1 MAQLMLLDCYYRAR
15 RDSSHEGPVKAAVL
29 EEFLANAHYETDIAV
44 GILQKVDDKY
54 LELRAEKLKRQSSN
68 DR

>member
-1 MAQLMLLDCYYRAR
+1 
-15 RDSSHEGPVKAAVL
+15 VL
-29 EEFLANAHYETDIAV
+29 EEFLTGAHYETDIAV

-54 LELRAEKLKRQSSN
+54 LALRAEKLKRQASN